1 MRVKIADLKNNLSK
15 YLRRV
20 KSGETIIV
28 HDRDTP
34 VATLAPIV
42 RCDDEEWTRYR
53 TEALARARE
62 INMEIFI
69 PAKRPTKRVM
79 PDIKPSLA
87 PDGCTDVNT
96 IDLVS
101 GGRDW

>member
-1 MRVKIADLKNNLSK
+1 MKVKTADLKNNLSK

-20 KSGETIIV
+20 KAGETLIV

-42 RCDDEEWTRYR
+42 RNDDEEWTRYR

-62 INMEIFI
+62 IGMDI
-69 PAKRPTKRVM
+69 PIPEKRPTKRVM

-87 PDGCTDVNT
+87 PDGRTDINT
-96 IDLVS
+96 IDLVR